1 MVALHHL
8 GLYAYR
14 MRFVR
19 KFPELVIPHIEA
31 WESLE
36 QLRALYYGYRIQV
49 GILNEALPPGV
60 DTPEDLERVCKIFS
74 GKDSV

>member
-14 MRFVR
+14 MRFVK
-19 KFPELVIPHIEA
+19 KFPELAVPSIES

-49 GILNEALPPGV
+49 GILDEALPPGV
-60 DTPEDLERVCKIFS
+60 DTLEDLERVRKIFERNKS
-74 GKDSV
+74 